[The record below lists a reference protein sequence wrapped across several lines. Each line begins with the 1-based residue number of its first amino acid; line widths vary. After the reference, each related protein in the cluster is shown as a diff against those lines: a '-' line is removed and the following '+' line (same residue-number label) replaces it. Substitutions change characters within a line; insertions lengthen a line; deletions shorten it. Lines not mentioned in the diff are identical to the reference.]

1 METMFFTDA
10 YAIPT
15 GCPTCKNPCRIP
27 TILPEFQKTYEKVG
41 NQIFTLLQMIDAY
54 IVACYHNAI
63 RRALIAN
70 CLQVN
75 QQHQALGQPPE
86 YDESEIK
93 RYESEIINVES
104 QQNEITAALT
114 EISKYTQTK
123 IPKLTALA
131 REYIAVKQ
139 QNAYKRCFP
148 NKEG

>member
-1 METMFFTDA
+1 
-10 YAIPT
+10 
-15 GCPTCKNPCRIP
+15 
-27 TILPEFQKTYEKVG
+27 
-41 NQIFTLLQMIDAY
+41 MIDAY